1 VTGSIRLM
9 KMILLARAGCI
20 AEGLS
25 LALLLAGCG
34 TPGAPQPP
42 SLNLPDAVGD
52 LTATRAGNR
61 VALIW
66 TMPKRNTDRTMIKD
80 EVPVRV
86 CRRESEAAACEPA
99 GPDQMTGPGN
109 TGSFTDELP
118 AALATGAPRALSYFV
133 ELRNRKGR
141 SAGLSNAA
149 IVLAGA
155 APPSIE
161 GLKADVRKQGVVLS
175 WAAKGENTSVRLERK
190 VLIADPKGE
199 HGPAEHGPLA
209 PVPEPE
215 KQSLLVEAGEQGLS
229 IDKTARFGESY
240 EYRAQRVARVE
251 VKGKTLELDGAFS
264 SPVHVDVKDVFP
276 PAVPAG
282 LVAVASGG
290 ESNGA
295 PTIDL
300 SWQPDA
306 DPDVA
311 GYMVYRRQGDGE
323 WQRVSGEASIVEP
336 AFHDTQV
343 QAGHT
348 YQYAV
353 SSVDKGGH
361 ESERSP
367 AAQETVPQP

>member
-1 VTGSIRLM
+1 M
-9 KMILLARAGCI
+9 KMILLARAGCT
-20 AEGLS
+20 AVGLS
-25 LALLLAGCG
+25 MALLLAGCG

-99 GPDQMTGPGN
+99 GPNQMTAPGAAG
-109 TGSFTDELP
+109 TFTDELP
-118 AALATGAPRALSYFV
+118 AALATGTPRPLNYFV

-149 IVLAGA
+149 VVLAGA
-155 APPSIE
+155 APASID

-190 VLIADPKGE
+190 VLTADLNGQ
-199 HGPAEHGPLA
+199 HGPTEHGPLA
-209 PVPEPE
+209 PISEPE
-215 KQSLLVEAGEQGLS
+215 KQSLLVQAGEQGRS

-240 EYRAQRVARVE
+240 EYRAQPVTRVE
-251 VKGKTLELDGAFS
+251 VNGKTLELDGAFS
-264 SPVHVDVKDVFP
+264 SPIQVDVKDVFP

-282 LVAVASGG
+282 LVAVASAG
-290 ESNGA
+290 ENNGS
-295 PTIDL
+295 PSIDL
-300 SWQPDA
+300 SWHPDA

-311 GYMVYRRQGDGE
+311 GYMVYRREGDGE
-323 WQRVSGEASIVEP
+323 WQRVSGAASIVEP
-336 AFHDTQV
+336 AFHDAQV

-361 ESERSP
+361 ESERSA
-367 AAQETVPQP
+367 AAQETVPQL

>member
-1 VTGSIRLM
+1 
-9 KMILLARAGCI
+9 MILSARAGCTT
-20 AEGLS
+20 AGLS

-52 LTATRAGNR
+52 LSAIRAGNR
-61 VALIW
+61 VALTW
-66 TMPKRNTDRTMIKD
+66 TMPKRNTDRTMIRD

-86 CRRESEAAACEPA
+86 CRRESEAAPCEPA
-99 GPDQMTGPGN
+99 GPDQMTGPGA

-118 AALATGAPRALSYFV
+118 AALATGVPRALSYFV
-133 ELRNRKGR
+133 ELRNGKGR

-149 IVLAGA
+149 VVLAGA
-155 APPSIE
+155 APASIE
-161 GLKADVRKQGVVLS
+161 GLKAEVRKQGVVLS
-175 WAAKGENTSVRLERK
+175 WAANGENTPVRLERK
-190 VLIADPKGE
+190 LLTAAPST
-199 HGPAEHGPLA
+199 EHGPLA
-209 PVPEPE
+209 PVPEAE
-215 KQSLLVEAGEQGLS
+215 KQSLLVDRAEQGRS
-229 IDKTARFGESY
+229 IDKTARFGETY

-251 VKGKTLELDGAFS
+251 VNEKILELDGAFS
-264 SPVHVDVKDVFP
+264 SPIQVDVKDVFP
-276 PAVPAG
+276 PAVPAA
-282 LVAVASGG
+282 LVAVASAGV
-290 ESNGA
+290 SNGT
-295 PTIDL
+295 PTVDL

-311 GYMVYRRQGDGE
+311 GYVVYRREEHGE
-323 WQRVSGEASIVEP
+323 WQRVSGGASIIEP
-336 AFHDTQV
+336 AFHDAQV